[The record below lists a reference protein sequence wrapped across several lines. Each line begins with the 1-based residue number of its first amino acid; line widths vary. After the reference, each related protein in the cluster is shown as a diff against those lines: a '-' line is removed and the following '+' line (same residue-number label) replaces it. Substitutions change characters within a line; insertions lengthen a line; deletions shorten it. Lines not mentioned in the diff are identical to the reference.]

1 MQQHCRVPAVGRLS
15 GIDQN
20 DFIPKLMIYVTQREH
35 CQTGHFLQSCQEADG
50 NALECSGCS
59 GWETL
64 EFLPGRNVCHENFFV
79 MPWYERQLLLR
90 WGKTTQIP
98 CPGLLPQIWQGILEH
113 SLLRA
118 LFRLAGLAA
127 GVACVSVPASH
138 IKVNLQILFPPAKLA
153 GFQVRDG

>member
-1 MQQHCRVPAVGRLS
+1 MKRKQHFSFLCREMLCLSVSWVQQHCRIPAVGRLS

-79 MPWYERQLLLR
+79 MPW
-90 WGKTTQIP
+90 
-98 CPGLLPQIWQGILEH
+98 
-113 SLLRA
+113 
-118 LFRLAGLAA
+118 
-127 GVACVSVPASH
+127 
-138 IKVNLQILFPPAKLA
+138 
-153 GFQVRDG
+153 